1 MAKDKSASKP
11 KENFKPYNPGGVPD
25 VMPFPD
31 LARVAT
37 TRGEE
42 TAVPKLNEDKQSW
55 ILDVGVRG
63 LDLASLNGSAAT
75 TVYDKVKMD
84 ALEAKAFQ
92 HRVRPQDK
100 AEEAQL
106 SKLIAAW
113 KEKNPAK
120 KGKTNNQAGGKDEDD
135 DNGDAEDADGRT
147 SLLRGYT
154 KAGWRLAIQKVI
166 SNRRTDTKRKS
177 KPTAET
183 DDSVPQVP
191 AITLSKLFGLAA
203 YSGRDKFRD
212 DRHDE
217 IGAYAKTLP
226 GSSNAGAK
234 FRKAEGILW
243 EKEDHASWAAAAA
256 ANDEDVDWVERQKMV
271 ASGFKHMV
279 DTLHTSGKFRPFMAT
294 MAMGWLNVDGR
305 VHLEWQVVISL
316 IRAYHLQFASS
327 RAEAVPKGIDV
338 SETFKKTYP
347 PLAQEFLDSIHDWAK
362 KPLKDYMATLE
373 DSAKGAVAVFPLTVA
388 ATDNVTGKELTEI
401 LTSFFAESYEAA
413 FGSREI
419 PWVTIANEP
428 GVYYDTTKFLFRFTS
443 DGLAHLT
450 LSQRSDMATA
460 LASDAGAGSSG
471 FFRKVLPPPPPPP
484 SPPRSPSPPPAEE
497 REREAARLRREAEE
511 REREGREREEREA
524 EEHEREEH
532 EREKREEREREAAR
546 LRREVEEREQE
557 EHEGREREK
566 REEREREERER
577 EKREA
582 ARLRREAEE
591 REREEHEGRKR
602 EKREEREREEREREK
617 REEREHEERE
627 REVERLRC
635 EAEEHEAEG
644 SHAEEEEEEEVSLA
658 PKKRGRK
665 RKAELELGPED
676 TGAAGCPSRARKTP
690 QEAKLDR
697 EAKIKAAV
705 RGTGKPRYEYVE
717 KSPVKRA
724 RGSTKRY
731 EICRLLI
738 YTTEL
743 KIDFTELELRR
754 NSSSWTELNRL

>member
-42 TAVPKLNEDKQSW
+42 TAVPKLNEDQRSW

-75 TVYDKVKMD
+75 TIYDKVKMD

-166 SNRRTDTKRKS
+166 N
-177 KPTAET
+177 
-183 DDSVPQVP
+183 DSVPQVP

-234 FRKAEGILW
+234 FRRAEGILW

-305 VHLEWQVVISL
+305 
-316 IRAYHLQFASS
+316 FASS

-388 ATDNVTGKELTEI
+388 ATDDVTGKELTEI

-419 PWVTIANEP
+419 PWATIANEP

-471 FFRKVLPPPPPPP
+471 FFRK
-484 SPPRSPSPPPAEE
+484 E

-524 EEHEREEH
+524 EEREREEH

-546 LRREVEEREQE
+546 LRREVEERERE

-577 EKREA
+577 EKREEREREA

-602 EKREEREREEREREK
+602 EKREEPEEREA
-617 REEREHEERE
+617 EERE

-676 TGAAGCPSRARKTP
+676 TGAAGRPSRARKTP

>member
-42 TAVPKLNEDKQSW
+42 TAVPKLNEDQRSW

-75 TVYDKVKMD
+75 TIYDKVKMD

-217 IGAYAKTLP
+217 IGA
-226 GSSNAGAK
+226 
-234 FRKAEGILW
+234 AEGILW

-388 ATDNVTGKELTEI
+388 ATDDVTGKELTEI

-419 PWVTIANEP
+419 PWATIANEP

-471 FFRKVLPPPPPPP
+471 FFRK
-484 SPPRSPSPPPAEE
+484 E

-524 EEHEREEH
+524 EEREREEH

-546 LRREVEEREQE
+546 LRREVEERERE

-577 EKREA
+577 EKREEREREA

-617 REEREHEERE
+617 REEREAEERE

-676 TGAAGCPSRARKTP
+676 TGAAGRPSRARKTP